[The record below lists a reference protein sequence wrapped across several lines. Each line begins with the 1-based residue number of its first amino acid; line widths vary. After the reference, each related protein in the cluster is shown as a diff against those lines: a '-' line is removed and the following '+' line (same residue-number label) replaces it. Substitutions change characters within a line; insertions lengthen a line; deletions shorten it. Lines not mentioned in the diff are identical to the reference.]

1 MSRLEPR
8 RTLRSTK
15 ELPSSAGFHFVNLCP
30 SWLMVS
36 SMLTEIIL
44 EAWIA
49 LRRNYTRS
57 LLTMLGIVWGIATVT
72 LLIAYGSSFRRILVG
87 GFDAFGKSVVICWPQ
102 QTSEQP
108 GGQRA
113 GKKVRLEQADLDIVK
128 ETAPLVKHVCLETVN
143 RPGISY
149 GERMVGTAAIRG
161 VCPEYGEMRNEV
173 PSEGRWISAGDE
185 LERRRVVFL
194 GGRVREQLFS
204 GRPAIG
210 ETVQIGGVHFTVI
223 GVMARKIQL
232 SNYFSSDDDSAW
244 IPYSA
249 AGDVWNTKYAAVM
262 VFEPVA
268 PQFEKKAQ
276 AQVLAAIAS
285 RQQFSPT
292 DPKAFQMF
300 GRDEFRPVIDGLTI
314 GLQVLLTFVGT
325 LTLGIGGVGVM
336 NIMLVSV
343 DERIREI
350 GLRRALGAKKWQI
363 KLQFLAETLLIMLL
377 GGAAGVLLSYGIAAA
392 VGTLPL
398 MGPLFED
405 DSGKADIHLQIS
417 LATVMLSTLV
427 LLAVGVA
434 SGLVPAL
441 RASKLGSGRS
451 AAIRV
456 KRLSS

>member
-1 MSRLEPR
+1 
-8 RTLRSTK
+8 
-15 ELPSSAGFHFVNLCP
+15 
-30 SWLMVS
+30 
-36 SMLTEIIL
+36 MLTEIIR

-49 LRRNYTRS
+49 LKRNYTRS

-72 LLIAYGSSFRRILVG
+72 LLIAYGSSFRQILVG

-113 GKKVRLEQADLDIVK
+113 GKKVVLEQADIDIIK
-128 ETAPLVKHVCLETVN
+128 ETAPLVKHVCLETVH
-143 RPGISY
+143 RPGIAY
-149 GERMVGTAAIRG
+149 GDHLVGTAAVRG
-161 VCPEYGEMRNEV
+161 VCPEYGEMRDEV
-173 PSEGRWISAGDE
+173 PSEGRWISASDE
-185 LERRRVVFL
+185 LERRRVCFL
-194 GGRVREQLFS
+194 GGRIREQLFS
-204 GRPAIG
+204 GRPAVG
-210 ETVQIGGVHFTVI
+210 EIVQIGGVRFTVI

-232 SNYFSSDDDSAW
+232 SNYFSSDDDSTW

-249 AGDVWNTKYAAVM
+249 AGDLWNTRYAAVLL
-262 VFEPVA
+262 FEPIA
-268 PQFEKKAQ
+268 PQYEKKAM
-276 AQVLAAIAS
+276 AQVLAAIAT

-292 DPKAFQMF
+292 DPKALQMF
-300 GRDEFRPVIDGLTI
+300 GRDEFRPVIDALTI
-314 GLQVLLTFVGT
+314 GLQVLLAFVGT

-350 GLRRALGAKKWQI
+350 GLRRALGARKRHI
-363 KLQFLAETLLIMLL
+363 KLQFLAETLLIMLI
-377 GGAAGVLLSYGIAAA
+377 GGAIGVLISYGIAAA

-417 LATVMLSTLV
+417 LMTVTISALV
-427 LLAVGVA
+427 LLVVGVA

-441 RASKLGSGRS
+441 RASKLDPVEALRYE
-451 AAIRV
+451 
-456 KRLSS
+456 